1 VTPADRHTLARK
13 LEYLRQQLDTLE
25 PYRALPKDELLGTIE
40 RRFAVERMLELSIQ
54 SVIDCSRLLVSVED
68 WRPLRDERDA
78 LLLLAERDVIPSD
91 LADRLLK
98 AKGFRN
104 ILVHD
109 YVAIDP
115 DLLVEHLRHDA
126 EDLHAFARHLAQH
139 LRNGENGAQEFRA

>member
-1 VTPADRHTLARK
+1 VTPADRQTLARK
-13 LEYLRQQLDTLE
+13 LDYLRKQLETLE
-25 PYRALPKDELLGTIE
+25 PYRTMAKADVLESLE

-54 SVIDCSRLLVSVED
+54 SVIDVSRLLVALED

-78 LLLLAERDVIPSD
+78 LLLLAERAVIPAD
-91 LADRLLK
+91 LAERLLK

-115 DLLVEHLRHDA
+115 DLLVAHLK
-126 EDLHAFARHLAQH
+126 EDTDDLWAFAKQVAWHLTAE
-139 LRNGENGAQEFRA
+139 GT